1 MAFMK
6 APAIVIEFVAT
17 RREKKIDGILAIPR
31 ISRNGNLYLPEE
43 LAKADGRVIPVLWN
57 HEGSP
62 VDGCSRISPTDVIGT
77 MLLTWDAELMQ
88 LKYQADLYKELP
100 SEIPL
105 YTSLGAFFEY
115 EDHVCGSQH
124 CYSVPRGLQF
134 VEASITPTPGIPE
147 TTVNIRESFQR
158 KSCQRDGLDNSHT
171 RIAGSTNQMSANKQT
186 ETPVTENQ
194 LPVSTFSQEQV
205 TQIINAMGKSFADQM
220 KIGIDATL
228 SNVNEQ
234 FKSMHQMQ
242 LEKLSEIIGVIRPKA
257 IETTSQPSSMVDDS
271 AVRDR
276 MEESRKI
283 VEFFQRV
290 KDKPKDSSFPAI
302 NWELDKNEYLSKW
315 GYKVNS
321 GAGRTKTEAVTI
333 TAGDMGQVFTKSV
346 LVLPGGRLKTPVRQ
360 YCNFEEIS
368 NGADRVHF
376 YTIGAFDFGTITEG
390 TEPTNVSQTVAKQTA
405 TPAIRGG
412 VQRVGYSQVENA
424 PFGLVNAIN
433 EAMMMASID
442 DEATDLL
449 TTVYDAVSPTNWVRA
464 DTGAAITSDDVANL
478 TFKREGLLAGKR
490 LIAQRGYDV
499 SPGNLVLFIHPK
511 AFQELM
517 LDTNLN
523 NYYQY
528 ARPDITSIGV
538 LEQLYGVDIVIADQV
553 KAQDNTTNDTHRNVM
568 AVKNV
573 AFGMGA
579 ARNLTMEAQRRNEV
593 QQIIISGTHRVKSVA
608 IAEDATCRISSAQ

>member
-1 MAFMK
+1 MK
-6 APAIVIEFVAT
+6 TPIVIEYVAT
-17 RREKKIDGILAIPR
+17 RREQKIDGILAIPR
-31 ISRNGNLYLPEE
+31 ISRNGSLYLPEE
-43 LAKADGRVIPVLWN
+43 LAKADGKVVPILWN

-62 VDGCSRISPTDVIGT
+62 ADDCSQINPADVIGT
-77 MLLTWDAELMQ
+77 MLLTWDADLMQ

-100 SEIPL
+100 TEIPL
-105 YTSLGAFFEY
+105 HTSLGAFFEY
-115 EDHVCGSQH
+115 EDHVCGSQR

-147 TTVNIRESFQR
+147 TTVNIRESFKR
-158 KSCQRDGLDNSHT
+158 GSCQRDHPDNSHT
-171 RIAGSTNQMSANKQT
+171 QTPSSNSQMSTNK
-186 ETPVTENQ
+186 ETATSVTESQ
-194 LPVSTFSQEQV
+194 IPASTFSEEQV
-205 TQIINAMGKSFADQM
+205 SRIINETSRSFADQM

-234 FKSMHQMQ
+234 FKNMHQMQ
-242 LEKLSEIIGVIRPKA
+242 LEKLSEIIGVIRPKPTEPA
-257 IETTSQPSSMVDDS
+257 SKPSSMIDDS
-271 AVRDR
+271 AARDR
-276 MEESRKI
+276 IEESRKI

-302 NWELDKNEYLSKW
+302 NWELDKNEYLAKW
-315 GYKVNS
+315 GYKINS
-321 GAGRTKTEAVTI
+321 GAGRTRTEAVTI

-449 TTVYDAVSPTNWVRA
+449 TTVYDAISPTNWVRA

-478 TFKREGLLAGKR
+478 TFKREGLLAAKR

-499 SPGNLVLFIHPK
+499 SPGNLVLFVHPK

-553 KAQDNTTNDTHRNVM
+553 KAQDNTTNDTYRNVM

-608 IAEDATCRISSAQ
+608 IAEDASCRISSAQ